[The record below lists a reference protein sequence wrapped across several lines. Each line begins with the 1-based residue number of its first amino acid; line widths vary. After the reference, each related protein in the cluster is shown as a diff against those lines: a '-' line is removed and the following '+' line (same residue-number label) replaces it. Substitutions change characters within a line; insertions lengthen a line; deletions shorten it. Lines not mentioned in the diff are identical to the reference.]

1 MGCMEQYEDEF
12 DVCPYCGYLE
22 GTKPE
27 QALHMEPGS
36 ILQERFIVGKS
47 IGYGGFGVTY
57 IGWDALLEHKV
68 AIKEYLPSE
77 FSTRMPGVTQVTV
90 FNGDKSEQFRDG
102 LRQFVQEA
110 KKLAKFNNVE
120 GIVKIYD
127 SFEENNT
134 AYIVMEYLEGETLAQ
149 RLEREKTID
158 PDEAIA
164 MLTPVIESL
173 EKVHEQGI
181 IHRDIAPDNL
191 FITKNGG
198 VKVIDFGAARF
209 ATTSHSR
216 SLTVIIKP
224 GFSPEEQYR
233 SRKEQGGY
241 TDVYAIGATLYKMIT
256 GITPP
261 DALERYAMA
270 ESKNKDI
277 LEPISKHCKEIDQ
290 NQENAILNALNIRI
304 EDRTPTMA
312 ALLGEL
318 KSEVPVKR
326 VYGRIKKTDTLRW
339 PLWAKISVPIVAVF
353 VLVFG
358 ILWGTGVIGFKSNL
372 QTQIQ
377 IPEGMTRVPSVVNST
392 TEVAETRLTEAV
404 LLYTIAGK
412 EYSSI
417 VPANYVLSQDMV
429 GGIIVQQN
437 SIVNVVISGG
447 AEMMTVPQATNMPY
461 EEAVALLEEL
471 GFVVSKIE
479 AFSNAIEKG
488 FVISQDVEANTE
500 MAIGSVITLTVS
512 KGVDPNAEI
521 EKKEIILPDFA
532 GKTYDEILLIAEE
545 YGFVLSVSDR
555 QYSSQ
560 YALNT
565 IMQQSPKAGSTI
577 MTGDT
582 VTVIVS
588 AGKETVKV
596 PDVQYKEKAAA
607 KSALEALGLFVTIV
621 EAESETVAAGLV
633 ISQSIA
639 ANTAV
644 EPGTSITLT
653 VSKGASSFAMP
664 NVVGMTEANA
674 KTTLTGKGLSV
685 SVTYEYST
693 KAAGTVLKQSIS
705 ENTQVTRGASVTITV
720 SSGEETVSVPNVV
733 GQTSSSAQS
742 TLQSKGFAVTVN
754 KVYSDTVAEGIVISQ
769 IPGGGSSQ
777 VKGSTV
783 ILTVSLGKDTVQSIS
798 IATKPNK
805 VNYFVGETLNPAG
818 MSLTAKY
825 MSGSTQTVTGGFT
838 CNPTALNAA
847 GSQTI
852 TVTYE
857 GCTTTFQVSVSDI
870 VLDSISIKTKPT
882 KTSYYVG
889 DALNTSGLVLL
900 AKYSNGSTEEVTSG
914 FTCSPTTLAT
924 AGTQTV
930 TVKYY
935 GKSASFTVT
944 VQEVELTS
952 ISVKTKPNKTSYY
965 VLETLDTTGLT
976 LTANYNNGFSETVTS
991 GFTCDTDLL
1000 PFVGTTTVKVTYE
1013 GKSTTFTVKV
1023 SERALLS
1030 IAVATMPNKTSYYV
1044 GDTLSTT
1051 GLVLD
1056 ATYEGGM
1063 TTQILEGYS
1072 CTPTTL
1078 SKVGTQKITVTYSGL
1093 KTSFDVTVIPVDP
1106 TSISVKTKPLD
1117 TSYYVGET
1125 LNTSGLALTVTYND
1139 GSTGTVTSGFSCSPT
1154 TLSTAGTQEIKVS
1167 YDGKTTSFTVSVN
1180 TDSIVSMSSDSGYF
1194 EILDTGVSFSAYPS
1208 SVPVGYSLSGT
1219 YGISVSHTWSYP
1231 SKTFTVKTN
1240 SSATTVTAKSSDE
1253 SVVRVSTSKSGN
1265 VTTVTVQSWKID
1277 YNATQKATVYVYLN
1291 GVEAK
1296 TYTATV
1302 YRPHSLTFTSNS
1314 SKLINITNGSEY
1326 YTGKGVIRAVG
1337 TSTSP
1342 TNVVESA
1349 TAYLTVT
1356 TYNGNSATVAIKIT
1370 PNPFAT
1376 NTVYMLRSGPGTGY
1390 ANLYNDV
1397 PAGITL
1403 QTYGSYWDGTYI
1415 WSKVYYN
1422 GVWGYIAQY
1431 SYSSS

>member
-57 IGWDALLEHKV
+57 IGWDALLEHRV

-270 ESKNKDI
+270 EGKNKDI
-277 LEPISKHCKEIDQ
+277 LEPIAKHCKTIDQ

-326 VYGRIKKTDTLRW
+326 IYGRIKRTDTLRW
-339 PLWAKISVPIVAVF
+339 PLWAKISVPVVAVLL
-353 VLVFG
+353 LVFG
-358 ILWGTGVIGFKSNL
+358 VLWGTGVIGFKSDL

-377 IPEGMTRVPSVVNST
+377 IPEGMTRVPSVVNNT
-392 TEVAETRLTEAV
+392 TETAETRLAEAI

-412 EYSSI
+412 EYSAV
-417 VPANYVLSQDMV
+417 VPADYVLSQDMV
-429 GGIIVQQN
+429 GGIVVQQN
-437 SIVNVVISGG
+437 SIVNIVISGG
-447 AEMMTVPQATNMPY
+447 AETVTVPHVANMTFAKAT
-461 EEAVALLEEL
+461 VLLEDA

-479 AFSNAIEKG
+479 TFSNAIEVDH
-488 FVISQDVEANTE
+488 VIAQDVEANTE
-500 MAIGSVITLTVS
+500 LTLGSVITLTVS
-512 KGVDPNAEI
+512 KGVDPDATMEKTEI
-521 EKKEIILPDFA
+521 VLQDFV
-532 GKTYDEILLIAEE
+532 GKTYDELLGIAEAN
-545 YGFVLSVSDR
+545 GFKIEVSDR
-555 QYSSQ
+555 QFSTE
-560 YALNT
+560 YAANT
-565 IMQQSPKAGSTI
+565 IMKQSPEAGTTI
-577 MTGDT
+577 TTGDT
-582 VTVIVS
+582 VTVVVS
-588 AGKETVKV
+588 AGKETIKV
-596 PDVQYKEKAAA
+596 PDVQYKEKTEA
-607 KSALEALGLFVTIV
+607 KAVLETLGLKVTIKEV
-621 EAESETVAAGLV
+621 ESETVGAGLV
-633 ISQSIA
+633 ISQSVD
-639 ANTAV
+639 ANAMV
-644 EPGTSITLT
+644 DPGTNITLT
-653 VSKGASSFAMP
+653 VSKGAASFAMP
-664 NVVGMTEANA
+664 SVVGKTEADA
-674 KTTLTGKGLSV
+674 KRILTGKGLSV

-693 KAAGTVLKQSIS
+693 KASGTVLKQSIS
-705 ENTQVTRGASVTITV
+705 EDSQVTRGAAVTITV
-720 SSGEETVSVPNVV
+720 SSGEKTISVPNVV
-733 GQTSSSAQS
+733 SQTQKQAESA
-742 TLQSKGFAVTVN
+742 LKDKGFAVTVN

-769 IPGGGSSQ
+769 TPSGGSSQ

-818 MSLTAKY
+818 ISLTAKRE
-825 MSGSTQTVTGGFT
+825 SGSTQTVTGGFT
-838 CNPTALNAA
+838 CNPTVLNAA

-889 DALNTSGLVLL
+889 DALNTSGLVLT
-900 AKYSNGSTEEVTSG
+900 AKYSNGSTQELTSG
-914 FTCSPTTLAT
+914 FT
-924 AGTQTV
+924 
-930 TVKYY
+930 
-935 GKSASFTVT
+935 
-944 VQEVELTS
+944 
-952 ISVKTKPNKTSYY
+952 
-965 VLETLDTTGLT
+965 
-976 LTANYNNGFSETVTS
+976 
-991 GFTCDTDLL
+991 
-1000 PFVGTTTVKVTYE
+1000 
-1013 GKSTTFTVKV
+1013 
-1023 SERALLS
+1023 
-1030 IAVATMPNKTSYYV
+1030 
-1044 GDTLSTT
+1044 
-1051 GLVLD
+1051 
-1056 ATYEGGM
+1056 
-1063 TTQILEGYS
+1063 

-1078 SKVGTQKITVTYSGL
+1078 STEGTQTITVRYQS
-1093 KTSFDVTVIPVDP
+1093 K
-1106 TSISVKTKPLD
+1106 
-1117 TSYYVGET
+1117 
-1125 LNTSGLALTVTYND
+1125 
-1139 GSTGTVTSGFSCSPT
+1139 SCT
-1154 TLSTAGTQEIKVS
+1154 
-1167 YDGKTTSFTVSVN
+1167 FTVSVAPVIEVTSVRMYCNGQLLSNKLNERSVRKGN
-1180 TDSIVSMSSDSGYF
+1180 TLQCTAEIAPQNATDKAVTWSSSDPTVATIDNTGKITGLSIGETTITATAVNGIKWSMKLGVYEPTIAVAISLSTHSVTDTYEGQCDICEFGNDELCYHPGNDIKVKYKLNLHNQSPLRSGIDEVVIDIGENGMILQNVSGAGSSGIQSGRYITITNTEELGDGVTRTIYF
-1194 EILDTGVSFSAYPS
+1194 EVLCKTPSVAQDFEITIKAEITKAHLEDEPSSDYVAHDGGDTDKETLTIKACKIEEVANGSCGSNIIWKLTNNGVLTISGSGAMQNYSIASNDNNYAPWHDYLRKIQKISLSSGITSIGQGAFAGCSNITSFTIPSTVQNIGQYAFWGCSNITTIKIPS
-1208 SVPVGYSLSGT
+1208 SVSNIEKYAFAFCDNLQTITIMNPNCEMIEDVGL
-1219 YGISVSHTWSYP
+1219 P
-1231 SKTFTVKTN
+1231 PN
-1240 SSATTVTAKSSDE
+1240 C
-1253 SVVRVSTSKSGN
+1253 
-1265 VTTVTVQSWKID
+1265 
-1277 YNATQKATVYVYLN
+1277 
-1291 GVEAK
+1291 
-1296 TYTATV
+1296 
-1302 YRPHSLTFTSNS
+1302 
-1314 SKLINITNGSEY
+1314 
-1326 YTGKGVIRAVG
+1326 VIR
-1337 TSTSP
+1337 
-1342 TNVVESA
+1342 
-1349 TAYLTVT
+1349 
-1356 TYNGNSATVAIKIT
+1356 
-1370 PNPFAT
+1370 
-1376 NTVYMLRSGPGTGY
+1376 GY
-1390 ANLYNDV
+1390 
-1397 PAGITL
+1397 
-1403 QTYGSYWDGTYI
+1403 YGSNALLYAMIGDYTFEAI
-1415 WSKVYYN
+1415 D
-1422 GVWGYIAQY
+1422 
-1431 SYSSS
+1431 